1 MCMTWYFHVIS
12 VSAHGGGGNGGPKS
26 DCSLDDY
33 PAKEGGRGRS
43 TSQRCLKVKA
53 FQKKKELNIKGRART
68 IERARAF
75 KSQNPFFMVTMRPSY
90 LCGEGHMVSF
100 QLCILLGF
108 SNATP
113 INFDFH
119 KLIRKHVAES

>member
-1 MCMTWYFHVIS
+1 MSFQYQLMGVEEMEDLNLTAVWMII
-12 VSAHGGGGNGGPKS
+12 
-26 DCSLDDY
+26 L
-33 PAKEGGRGRS
+33 
-43 TSQRCLKVKA
+43 
-53 FQKKKELNIKGRART
+53 QKKVAEEGLPVRDAWKLRLFRRRKSWILKEELT

-90 LCGEGHMVSF
+90 LCGKVHMVSF

-113 INFDFH
+113 MNFDFH
-119 KLIRKHVAES
+119 KLIWKHVAES

>member
-1 MCMTWYFHVIS
+1 MGVEEMEDLNLTAVWMIILQKKV
-12 VSAHGGGGNGGPKS
+12 AE
-26 DCSLDDY
+26 
-33 PAKEGGRGRS
+33 EGLPVRDAWK
-43 TSQRCLKVKA
+43 LKA
-53 FQKKKELNIKGRART
+53 FQKKKELNIKGRAKT

-75 KSQNPFFMVTMRPSY
+75 KSQNPFFMVIVRPSY
-90 LCGEGHMVSF
+90 LCGKGHMVSF

-108 SNATP
+108 SNSTP